1 MTVEEAKQHVRKR
14 IAIADAKGWD
24 RNTFY
29 TEALVLIGAPP
40 GTDANVVMKFTAPLR
55 PLVQ

>member
-1 MTVEEAKQHVRKR
+1 MDKVSVWKEQEVEMTA
-14 IAIADAKGWD
+14 
-24 RNTFY
+24 